1 MKVGTKSQFDR
12 IAEQYDGVIYFDGG
26 SQFDVQHF
34 DYVLLIQ
41 QQERLTINQLREE
54 T

>member
-1 MKVGTKSQFDR
+1 MRSEVDR
-12 IAEQYDGVIYFDGG
+12 VAEQDDGIIDLYSR

-41 QQERLTINQLREE
+41 QQERLTIDQLRGER
-54 T
+54 